1 MTVKFVDLSGYM
13 FTGKSAVS
21 DVIREFRGFHVPDYR
36 DEFDLI
42 RVPGGLGDL
51 LLSVEVSWS
60 PIRVDQAIR
69 RFERV
74 VRIMARSPVGIC
86 RLYQEGFGYS
96 KKYPGIEADL
106 DEFIKGI
113 TECQWDMPWPYAI
126 IEKSGMPF
134 EVFSRKLYSHLKG
147 QLSWP
152 VIHHRIAGK
161 KVFMQEAK
169 RFLANV
175 LSRGVGRDCHTV
187 VMHNALEPFN
197 PQSLFG
203 LFDEIKCI
211 VVDRDPR
218 DIFAT
223 GAMSVPKYNDG
234 DLATSKK
241 ISASFD
247 PKVFVEKHAILRA
260 NTNYQPHAN
269 VLRMEYEEL
278 IYTYE
283 EAINKICL
291 FLEVSPSEHTHKK
304 QYFDPERSKQNVG
317 LWKKHQNQNDID
329 EIVAAFPER
338 CRKYS

>member
-1 MTVKFVDLSGYM
+1 MAVKFVDLSGYM

-21 DVIREFRGFHVPDYR
+21 DILREFRGFHVPDYR

-51 LLSVEVSWS
+51 LLSVDAAWS

-74 VRIMARSPVGIC
+74 VRIMARSPAGLQK
-86 RLYQEGFGYS
+86 LYQEGFNYS
-96 KKYPGIEADL
+96 KKYPGIEAYL
-106 DEFIKGI
+106 EEFIQEI

-126 IEKSGMPF
+126 IEKSGMPL
-134 EVFSRKLYSHLKG
+134 EVFSRKLYCRIKG

-152 VIHHRIAGK
+152 VIHHRISGK
-161 KVFMQEAK
+161 KVFMQGAK
-169 RFLANV
+169 RFLSNV
-175 LSRGVGRDCHTV
+175 LSSAASSDSHTI

-247 PKVFVEKHAILRA
+247 PKVFVEKHAILRS
-260 NTNYQPHAN
+260 NTNYQPHSN
-269 VLRMEYEEL
+269 VLRMDYEDL
-278 IYTYE
+278 IYSYE
-283 EAINKICL
+283 KAIQKICH
-291 FLEVSPSEHTHKK
+291 FLDVSPEEHTHQKI
-304 QYFDPERSKQNVG
+304 YFDPEQSKQNVG
-317 LWKKHQNQNDID
+317 LWKKHQNQSDIAL
-329 EIVAAFPER
+329 IAAAFPER
-338 CRKYS
+338 CREYV